1 MNQDENHLS
10 VEFPRTVRGYSTTSV
25 DEFVKDM
32 GNRLSAL
39 QEELNKRDQA
49 CEKIQCELNDTRK
62 QLDDYK
68 FKEGAIANAMV
79 ALQQQR
85 ISMESD
91 MDHLRKCADQDAEQ
105 VRSAARTEADS
116 MLADVERKAEE
127 MVLQAKAKCDEQE
140 EKYRQLCDSFM
151 ITANRIRKTLE
162 AQMALLPD
170 SNSELPEFGI
180 SAIASD
186 VESINQAA

>member
-1 MNQDENHLS
+1 MNQVQNLLS
-10 VEFPRTVRGYSTTSV
+10 VEFPRSVRGYSTTSV

-39 QEELNKRDQA
+39 QEELIKRDQA
-49 CEKIQCELNDTRK
+49 CDKMQSELSGSIK
-62 QLDDYK
+62 KLDEFK
-68 FKEGAIANAMV
+68 TKEGAIANAMV

-85 ISMESD
+85 ISMELE
-91 MDHLRKCADQDAEQ
+91 MDNLRKSAEQDAEQ
-105 VRSAARTEADS
+105 VRSTARAEADS
-116 MLADVERKAEE
+116 MLAEVERKAEE
-127 MVLQAKAKCDEQE
+127 MILLAKAKCDEQE

-162 AQMALLPD
+162 AQMALLPHSD
-170 SNSELPEFGI
+170 SELPEFGI

-186 VESINQAA
+186 MESITQAA

>member
-1 MNQDENHLS
+1 MNLDQNLMS
-10 VEFPRTVRGYSTTSV
+10 VEFPRAVRGYSTASV

-39 QEELNKRDQA
+39 QEELNKREQA
-49 CEKIQCELNDTRK
+49 CEKIQSELDETRK

-68 FKEGAIANAMV
+68 SKESAIANAMV

-85 ISMESD
+85 IAMESE
-91 MDHLRKCADQDAEQ
+91 MDNLRRNTEQEAEQ
-105 VRSAARTEADS
+105 VRSAARNEAAS
-116 MLADVERKAEE
+116 MLAEVERKAEE
-127 MVLQAKAKCDEQE
+127 MILQAKAKCDEQE

-162 AQMALLPD
+162 AQMALLPE
-170 SNSELPEFGI
+170 NNTELPEFGI

-186 VESINQAA
+186 VESITQAA